1 MKFIIGTL
9 IAVTGLIL
17 AFIYY
22 PPNNGKIN
30 TTSSINKA
38 MGDINNL
45 RNSEPTLAHTTLRAS
60 NEKEKSQVTIK
71 EQQTIKPHDVD
82 EETNYSALEDRYQ
95 TISKNENYPTLS
107 SRISVINARRS
118 NVNYSAEDLLAAIE
132 KTSAWE
138 EIRQPGK
145 NLNKLSADEL
155 SDGRQF
161 IDFDPLKVES
171 LMVGDHLD
179 IAIESIGQ
187 VFDMKVDSVRI
198 FEDGNIMWKG
208 KIANIK
214 NGSVTITQSNVIT
227 LAAVILNDDD
237 FTLEAHGSDGWIH
250 NSGELFKTNINHT
263 DEVYL
268 D

>member
-1 MKFIIGTL
+1 MKFITGTL
-9 IAVTGLIL
+9 IAITGLIL

-22 PPNNGKIN
+22 PPSNEKIN
-30 TTSSINKA
+30 TITPIDKA
-38 MGDINNL
+38 MSDINNF
-45 RNSEPTLAHTTLRAS
+45 RNNKPNRALTTLRAS
-60 NEKEKSQVTIK
+60 NEKEKSQITIR
-71 EQQTIKPHDVD
+71 EQQIIKPHNVD
-82 EETNYSALEDRYQ
+82 EETNFSALENRYQ

-107 SRISVINARRS
+107 SRMSAINARRS
-118 NVNYSAEDLLAAIE
+118 NINYSAEDLLAAIE

-138 EIRQPGK
+138 EIRQPGT

-227 LAAVILNDDD
+227 LAAVILDDD
-237 FTLEAHGSDGWIH
+237 DYTLEAHGSDGWIH